1 MFRSDSGFFDFED
14 GEVDCEVDHVA
25 CPSAKLTPSKSH
37 THSRMPSIGEDLHS
51 YAHIH
56 LANRNHGVEPYA
68 RNAGTSIP
76 AQVPVKSGGT
86 FAGKRGLPSF
96 REAGN
101 QPPKAFACIRI
112 KRRSS
117 GLSGMS
123 RHDSLSSANQ
133 LEQAEVVFPELPDFP
148 KGLSVLFVEE
158 DTPNVS
164 ENTALL
170 RGYGYEVTCSESG
183 QTALDLLK
191 RASCFFH
198 VVLAGPAAADY
209 LVNGDVTMSH
219 QIPILLMSSETGLCT
234 VAKSVMC
241 GCIGFISDPIEEED
255 CDEIGERILV
265 EKLASKKRGLSE
277 RGEELSMLEVANRMQ
292 MANRMHVET

>member
-1 MFRSDSGFFDFED
+1 MLCLS
-14 GEVDCEVDHVA
+14 
-25 CPSAKLTPSKSH
+25 PNLTPSQSH
-37 THSRMPSIGEDLHS
+37 THSRMLFVGEDIHS
-51 YAHIH
+51 YAHVH
-56 LANRNHGVEPYA
+56 LANRNHNRVKPYA

-76 AQVPVKSGGT
+76 TQVPSKTGCT
-86 FAGKRGLPSF
+86 LAGRFQKV
-96 REAGN
+96 GN
-101 QPPKAFACIRI
+101 QPPKAFAIRI
-112 KRRSS
+112 NRENS

-123 RHDSLSSANQ
+123 RHESLSSANQ
-133 LEQAEVVFPELPDFP
+133 LERAGVVFPELPDFP

-164 ENTALL
+164 ENTAFL

-191 RASCFFH
+191 RASCCFH
-198 VVLAGPAAADY
+198 VVLAGPAAADH
-209 LVNGDVTMSH
+209 LVHGEVMMSH
-219 QIPILLMSSETGLCT
+219 QIPILLMSSETGLST

-241 GCIGFISDPIEEED
+241 GCIGFICDPIVEDD
-255 CDEIGERILV
+255 CDEIWERILV

-292 MANRMHVET
+292 MANRMQVET